1 MNRER
6 PERIDTEE
14 QALAWVLS
22 DIESVSPM
30 VSTLVAG
37 MSTALY
43 TTLVGAILNLW
54 LMANYRLLAGGTAKL
69 ITGLIE
75 FGEHHA
81 ES

>member
-1 MNRER
+1 MVGFIIALSGVD
-6 PERIDTEE
+6 PEK
-14 QALAWVLS
+14 AS
-22 DIESVSPM
+22 DINSVSPM

-43 TTLVGAILNLW
+43 TTLVGAVLNLW

-75 FGEHHA
+75 FGEHYA